1 MAAFQKAFNLCLWT
15 SEKDGSDTC
24 RCGNGQMSSDI
35 KTTDNY
41 LWQKEIERHRV
52 GVVVACRM
60 KSSRLKKKAIL
71 PIAGV
76 PSVERCLQ
84 NCLRFPYAGVV
95 VLATSTLEDDAIL
108 KDYTLGG
115 KVKFWRGAPDDV
127 IKRYLGACEEYGIDV
142 VIRVTADCPVVS
154 PGIAEYL
161 LQSHFE
167 ARADYTGPNKYAVG
181 SNPEIYNVSAL
192 RRVIELLGQAD
203 YSEYMTWYMRNNPH
217 VFKVNIVDLPSD
229 YIRDYRLTLDYPE
242 DLEMF
247 ERLYASLEAKGMVPD
262 IKNVF
267 KILDANPD
275 IAALNEHLTVKYRAD
290 QPLIDKLN
298 RVTRIEI
305 DK

>member
-1 MAAFQKAFNLCLWT
+1 
-15 SEKDGSDTC
+15 
-24 RCGNGQMSSDI
+24 MSSDV
-35 KTTDNY
+35 KTTDSY

-76 PSVERCLQ
+76 PSVERCLR
-84 NCLRFPYAGVV
+84 NCLRFPHAGVV
-95 VLATSTLEDDAIL
+95 VLATSTLEDDAVL

-115 KVKFWRGAPDDV
+115 KVKFWRGEPDDV
-127 IKRYLGACEEYGIDV
+127 IMRYLGACEEYGIDV

-154 PGIAEYL
+154 PEIAASL

-167 ARADYTGPNKYAVG
+167 TGADYTGPNKYAVG
-181 SNPEIYNVSAL
+181 SNSEIYNVSAL
-192 RRVIELLGQAD
+192 RRVVELLGQAD
-203 YSEYMTWYMRNNPH
+203 YSEYMTWYMLNNTH

-247 ERLYASLEAKGMVPD
+247 DRLYTSLEAKGMIPD

-275 IAALNEHLTVKYRAD
+275 IAALNEHLSAKYRTD
-290 QPLIDKLN
+290 QTLIDKLN
-298 RVTRIEI
+298 HVTRIEI

>member
-1 MAAFQKAFNLCLWT
+1 L
-15 SEKDGSDTC
+15 
-24 RCGNGQMSSDI
+24 
-35 KTTDNY
+35 
-41 LWQKEIERHRV
+41 
-52 GVVVACRM
+52 

-84 NCLRFPYAGVV
+84 NCLRFPHAGVV

-115 KVKFWRGAPDDV
+115 KVKFWRGEPDDV
-127 IKRYLGACEEYGIDV
+127 IMRYLGACEEYGVNV

-154 PGIAEYL
+154 PEIAEHL
-161 LQSHFE
+161 LLSHFE
-167 ARADYTGPNKYAVG
+167 TGADYTGPNKYAVG
-181 SNPEIYNVSAL
+181 SNSEIYNVSAL
-192 RRVIELLGQAD
+192 RRVIDLLGQAD

-217 VFKVNIVDLPSD
+217 VFKVNIVDLPSE

-247 ERLYASLEAKGMVPD
+247 ERLFTSLEVKRMVPN
-262 IKNVF
+262 IMNVF
-267 KILDANPD
+267 KILDSNPN
-275 IAALNEHLTVKYRAD
+275 IAMINKHLTLKYQTD
-290 QPLIDKLN
+290 QTLIDKLN
-298 RVTRIEI
+298 HVTKIEI